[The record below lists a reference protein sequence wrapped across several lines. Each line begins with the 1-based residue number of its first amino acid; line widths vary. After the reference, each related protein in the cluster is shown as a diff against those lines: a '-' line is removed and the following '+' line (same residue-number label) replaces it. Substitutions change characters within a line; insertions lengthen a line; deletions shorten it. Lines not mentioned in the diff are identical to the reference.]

1 MMTDM
6 TLSTAPSVNVQMLM
20 RVPVAMVFEA
30 FVNPE
35 ITTKFWFTRSDGP
48 LEVGKP
54 NRFYFDIYGVSGS
67 VEVIAI
73 EHNERILIKWG
84 EDPHKSLVEWT
95 FEARPDD
102 TTLVKISNTG
112 FAGNGDELVAW
123 ALDSMG
129 GFAMLL
135 AGAKA
140 WLEHGIQLN
149 LTGDSYPDGHP

>member
-1 MMTDM
+1 MTEM
-6 TLSTAPSVNVQMLM
+6 TLSTAPSVNVQMLI
-20 RVPVAMVFEA
+20 RAPAAKVFEA
-30 FVNPE
+30 FVNPD

-54 NRFYFDIYGVSGS
+54 NRFYFDMYGVSGP
-67 VEVIAI
+67 VEVIAVDQNKRIVI
-73 EHNERILIKWG
+73 EWG
-84 EDPHKSLVEWT
+84 EALHKSTVEWT

-102 TTLVKISNTG
+102 TTLVKISNAG
-112 FAGNGDELVAW
+112 FAGNGDELVAQ
-123 ALDSMG
+123 AIDSMG

-149 LTGDSYPDGHP
+149 LTGDSYPDGHH

>member
-1 MMTDM
+1 MTEL
-6 TLSTAPSVNVQMLM
+6 TLSTAPSVNVQMLI
-20 RVPVAMVFEA
+20 RAPAAKVFEA
-30 FVNPE
+30 FVNPD

-54 NRFYFDIYGVSGS
+54 NRFYFDMYGVSGP
-67 VEVIAI
+67 VEVIAVDQ
-73 EHNERILIKWG
+73 NKRILIEWG
-84 EDPHKSLVEWT
+84 EDPHKSTVEWI

-102 TTLVKISNTG
+102 TTLVKISNAG
-112 FAGNGDELVAW
+112 FAGNGDELVAQ
-123 ALDSMG
+123 AIDSMG

-149 LTGDSYPDGHP
+149 LTGDSYPDGHH